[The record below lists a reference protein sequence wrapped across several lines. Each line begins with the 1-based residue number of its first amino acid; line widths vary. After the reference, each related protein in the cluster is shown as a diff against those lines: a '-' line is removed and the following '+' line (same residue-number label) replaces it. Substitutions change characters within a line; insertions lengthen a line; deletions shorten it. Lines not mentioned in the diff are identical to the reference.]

1 VGPWPHGAGQL
12 KIKLKFYLYLNR
24 KFMFGLY
31 LGIFL
36 FIIGLLIFKNSG
48 STIILL
54 IIALELLLLAIGLIF
69 AHYSFILD
77 DFLGTSISF
86 YLLPLAGAESAI
98 LLSVLLVYYP
108 KRSTLSIA

>member
-1 VGPWPHGAGQL
+1 MGPWPHGAGQL

-54 IIALELLLLAIGLIF
+54 IIALELLLLAVGLIF
-69 AHYSFILD
+69 THTSFILD
-77 DFLGTSISF
+77 DFIGTSIAF
-86 YLLPLAGAESAI
+86 YLLSLAGAESAV
-98 LLSVLLVYYP
+98 LLSVILAYYP
-108 KRSTLSIA
+108 KRGTLTVS

>member
-1 VGPWPHGAGQL
+1 MS
-12 KIKLKFYLYLNR
+12 ILN
-24 KFMFGLY
+24 
-31 LGIFL
+31 LGILLGISL
-36 FIIGLLIFKNSG
+36 FKIGLIAFIYCGTGNSNNLIK
-48 STIILL
+48 L